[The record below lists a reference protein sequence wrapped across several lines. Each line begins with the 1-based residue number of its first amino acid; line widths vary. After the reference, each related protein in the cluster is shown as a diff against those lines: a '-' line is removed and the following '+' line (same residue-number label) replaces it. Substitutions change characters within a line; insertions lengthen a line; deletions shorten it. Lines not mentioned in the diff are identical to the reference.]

1 MQITFMKAIASILFL
16 SLILLSCSKDQRTIN
31 RLDGKWNVI
40 AAEIQGYGESTP
52 DLIYEFEYCK
62 QKKTDGCD
70 FSVHNFETNEA
81 VRGVYS
87 IINQGNTLS
96 LTVSS
101 GLGFQYREYT
111 ITRLSRNRLE
121 LTNLMIPQGELSRI
135 SLRRVKD

>member
-1 MQITFMKAIASILFL
+1 MQITIMKAIASILFL
-16 SLILLSCSKDQRTIN
+16 SLILLSCSKDQRTID

-40 AAEIQGYGESTP
+40 SAEIQGYGEQNP

-70 FSVHNFETNEA
+70 FSVHNFETNEV
-81 VRGVYS
+81 VRGVYT
-87 IINQGNTLS
+87 INDRGNILS

-101 GLGFQYREYT
+101 GLGFQYREYS